1 MSDLWAIELLP
12 APEKQ
17 VRRRNVMTSIS
28 ESRVQAWNTSMSVGT
43 QAQQLVQILAGTLG
57 VVLVT
62 LMTWLVL
69 LVVR

>member
-1 MSDLWAIELLP
+1 
-12 APEKQ
+12 
-17 VRRRNVMTSIS
+17 MTSLS
-28 ESRVQAWNTSMSVGT
+28 QSRIQAWDPSIPVNGQV
-43 QAQQLVQILAGTLG
+43 QQLVTILSGTLG